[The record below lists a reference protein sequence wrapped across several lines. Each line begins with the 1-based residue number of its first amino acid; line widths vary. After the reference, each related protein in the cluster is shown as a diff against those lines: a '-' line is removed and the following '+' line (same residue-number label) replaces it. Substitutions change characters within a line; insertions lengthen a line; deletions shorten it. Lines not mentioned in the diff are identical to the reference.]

1 MIGGLIKSNRVA
13 ALAGAGFIAGAL
25 AVSPA
30 QAADLG
36 GDCCADLEE
45 RVATLEAT
53 TARKGNRKVSL
64 TVSGWVNTGLYIWDD
79 GVDSDAY
86 VVTDNGNT
94 LGTRITFAGSA
105 KINSDWSAG
114 YTITIEPQD
123 AEALIG
129 VTQLNDDGEAVPGIG
144 VLESYMY
151 VKSEQLGK
159 LSWGLQSQATDN
171 VGIVDLSGSIFS
183 SIPVVFRGN
192 AFQLRSSTGGSFS
205 AAGANAAGLSGGL
218 AFGSLINCTGI
229 GLGIGNDCNG
239 LLTNSIKYESPTISG
254 FTLSTSWGEDDF
266 YDVALKYAGQFGDL
280 KVAGAVGY
288 TNTQSDNANGVGAA
302 LAAGTDV
309 EIYSFAGSIM
319 HVPTGIFVNVTYAFE
334 DIDSIGGVRVGTGA
348 LAGMED
354 SPDSIYIKAG
364 IKQKWNSLGATAI
377 YGEWGQYNDQYT
389 SALFTSGVTGSEVTR
404 YGAAIHQWIDAASMQ
419 MYAKWNTFEFEV
431 DGTNDLATSGIE
443 DFTEFTVGGVIFF

>member
-13 ALAGAGFIAGAL
+13 ALAGAGFVAGAL

-64 TVSGWVNTGLYIWDD
+64 TISGWVNSGLYIWDD
-79 GVDSDAY
+79 GIDSDAY
-86 VVTDNGNT
+86 VVTDNGTT
-94 LGTRITFAGSA
+94 LATRITFSGSA
-105 KINSDWSAG
+105 KINSEWSAG
-114 YTITIEPQD
+114 YTITIEPQSATALLGVSQTDDD
-123 AEALIG
+123 ASNSVGL
-129 VTQLNDDGEAVPGIG
+129 
-144 VLESYMY
+144 LESYMY
-151 VKSEQLGK
+151 VKSERLGK
-159 LSWGLQSQATDN
+159 LSWGLQSSATDN

-192 AFQLRSSTGGSFS
+192 NFLLRSSTGGSFD
-205 AAGANAAGLSGGL
+205 AAGNAVAGL
-218 AFGSLINCTGI
+218 TGAATNQNI
-229 GLGIGNDCNG
+229 LQCHGISTGIGNDCFG

-280 KVAGAVGY
+280 KVAGAFGY
-288 TNTQSDNANGVGAA
+288 TNIQSDNAGGVFSS
-302 LAAGTDV
+302 AGTDTEV
-309 EIYSFAGSIM
+309 YTFAGSIM
-319 HVPTGIFVNVTYAFE
+319 HVPTGIFVNATYTLE
-334 DIDSIGGVRVGTGA
+334 DVDTIGGAAVPVGF
-348 LAGMED
+348 ED

-389 SALFTSGVTGSEVTR
+389 LALFNNGVTSTEVTR

-419 MYAKWNTFEFEV
+419 MYAKWNTFEYEV
-431 DGTNDLATSGIE
+431 DGTSDIATSNLE

>member
-94 LGTRITFAGSA
+94 LGTRLTFAGSA
-105 KINSDWSAG
+105 KINSEWSAG

-144 VLESYMY
+144 LLESYMY

-205 AAGANAAGLSGGL
+205 AAGANVNGIAAGG
-218 AFGSLINCTGI
+218 ATIGSLLNCTGI
-229 GLGIGNDCNG
+229 GLGIGNDCHG

-266 YDVALKYAGQFGDL
+266 YDVALKYAGQFGDF
-280 KVAGAVGY
+280 KVAGAFGY
-288 TNTQSDNANGVGAA
+288 TNTQSDNANGVGANVT
-302 LAAGTDV
+302 AGTDV
-309 EIYSFAGSIM
+309 EIFSFAGSVM
-319 HVPTGIFVNVTYAFE
+319 HVPTGIFVNATYAFE
-334 DIDSIGGVRVGTGA
+334 EIDALGGAAVPTGF
-348 LAGMED
+348 ED
-354 SPDSIYIKAG
+354 RPDSIFIKAG

-389 SALFTSGVTGSEVTR
+389 LDLFNGGVRSSEVTR

-431 DGTNDLATSGIE
+431 DGLAGTDIATTGIE

>member
-13 ALAGAGFIAGAL
+13 ALAGAGFIASAL

-86 VVTDNGNT
+86 VVTDNGTT
-94 LGTRITFAGSA
+94 LATRITFSGSA

-114 YTITIEPQD
+114 YTITIEPQNS
-123 AEALIG
+123 EALLG
-129 VTQLNDDGEAVPGIG
+129 VTQNNDDGGAVNG
-144 VLESYMY
+144 VGLLESYMY

-192 AFQLRSSTGGSFS
+192 AFLLRSNTGGSFD
-205 AAGANAAGLSGGL
+205 AAGNAVAGLTGAATNQNIL
-218 AFGSLINCTGI
+218 QCHGI
-229 GLGIGNDCNG
+229 GTGIGNDCFG

-280 KVAGAVGY
+280 KVAGAFGY
-288 TNTQSDNANGVGAA
+288 TNIQENNGA
-302 LAAGTDV
+302 LAGTDTEV
-309 EIYSFAGSIM
+309 FTLAGSIM
-319 HVPTGIFVNVTYAFE
+319 HVPTGIFVNATYTLE
-334 DIDSIGGVRVGTGA
+334 DVDTLNGVA
-348 LAGMED
+348 PPAGFED

-377 YGEWGQYNDQYT
+377 YGEWGQYNDGYT
-389 SALFTSGVTGSEVTR
+389 LAMFNNGVTGSEVTR

-419 MYAKWNTFEFEV
+419 MYAKWNTFEYDV
-431 DGTNDLATSGIE
+431 DGTSDLTTVGIE